1 MTKEKRKII
10 NLCNSKI
17 GVVGNIGL
25 RTAFIINNLKAKQNI
40 SSFSISRG
48 ILNKSRQSYTYGVF
62 KNIPSILNYIRVHF
76 FKNFN
81 HKYLD
86 ILIFDFFVL
95 FYLRLIRPNKNDIIH
110 LWEMSPKIIKYL
122 NKKGCKIILDVP
134 IAPHIYRQE
143 IENQLYPKLSSNQNK
158 VILESEKFCF
168 NNVDLIIAP
177 SLFVKNEILKYGII
191 ESKLKVIPFGVDV
204 DDYKK
209 SFNSNKKGIDF
220 CLAGVLN
227 DRKGILFLLK
237 AWEVGDFIEDRLH
250 LCGRITP
257 EIKSKIDSMKH
268 NKNIIIPGFI
278 DTSEY
283 FKNCDVYVF
292 PSLMEGSS
300 KSIYEA
306 MNRSM
311 PIICTYESGSV
322 IKDRE
327 HGFIIEKMN
336 ANDILVKMSIFKENK
351 TLIEKMGSKSKV
363 HVSEFSWQNYATN
376 VISIYNEI

>member
-1 MTKEKRKII
+1 MTKKRKII

-25 RTAFIINNLKAKQNI
+25 RTAYIIKNLKSKQNI

-48 ILNKSRQSYTYGVF
+48 ILDKSRQSYTYGIF
-62 KNIPSILNYIRVHF
+62 KNVPSILNYIRVNF

-81 HKYLD
+81 HKYFD

-95 FYLRLIRPNKNDIIH
+95 LFLRFIKPNKNDVIH

-122 NKKGCKIILDVP
+122 NKKGSKIILDVP

-143 IENQLYPKLSSNQNK
+143 IQNQLHPKLSSNQNK
-158 VILESEKFCF
+158 AILESEKFCF

-177 SLFVKNEILKYGII
+177 SLFVKNEILKYGIS
-191 ESKLKVIPFGVDV
+191 EDKLKVIPFGVNV

-209 SFNSNKKGIDF
+209 KFNSNKKGIDF
-220 CLAGVLN
+220 CFAGVLN
-227 DRKGILFLLK
+227 DRKGISFLLK
-237 AWEVGDFIEDRLH
+237 AWEIGDFSEDRLH

-257 EIKSKIDSMKH
+257 EIKSKIDSMER
-268 NKNIIIPGFI
+268 NENIIIPGFI

-311 PIICTYESGSV
+311 PIVCTYESGSI
-322 IKDRE
+322 IKDSE
-327 HGFIIEKMN
+327 HGYIIKKMN
-336 ANDILVKMSIFKENK
+336 YNDILIKMSLFKNNK
-351 TLIEKMGSKSKV
+351 PLIEKMGLKSKV
-363 HVSEFSWQNYATN
+363 YVSEFSWQNYASKI
-376 VISIYNEI
+376 ISIYNEM

>member
-1 MTKEKRKII
+1 MTKKRKII

-48 ILNKSRQSYTYGVF
+48 IIDENRQSYTYGVF

-81 HKYLD
+81 HKYFD
-86 ILIFDFFVL
+86 IFIFNFFVL
-95 FYLRLIRPNKNDIIH
+95 LYLRFIKPNKNDVIH

-122 NKKGCKIILDVP
+122 NNKGCKIILDVP

-143 IENQLYPKLSSNQNK
+143 IENQLHPKFSSNQNK

-177 SLFVKNEILKYGII
+177 SLFVKNEILKYGIS
-191 ESKLKVIPFGVDV
+191 ESKLKVIPFGVTV
-204 DDYKK
+204 DNFKK
-209 SFNSNKKGIDF
+209 KFNLNKKGIDF

-227 DRKGILFLLK
+227 DRKGLSFLLK
-237 AWEVGDFIEDRLH
+237 AWEIGDFSEDRLH
-250 LCGRITP
+250 LCGKITP
-257 EIKSKIDSMKH
+257 EIKSQIDLISN
-268 NKNIIIPGFI
+268 NKNIITPGFI

-311 PIICTYESGSV
+311 PIICTNESGS
-322 IKDRE
+322 IIEDGE
-327 HGFIIEKMN
+327 HGFIIKKMN
-336 ANDILVKMSIFKENK
+336 YNDILVKMSIFKNNK
-351 TLIEKMGSKSKV
+351 KLIEKMGSKSKL
-363 HVSEFSWQNYATN
+363 HVSKFSWQNYATN
-376 VISIYNEI
+376 VINKYDQI